1 MHGLQS
7 ASTVG
12 GTDHRSDTPEDG
24 DPLRHTP
31 TTPAPAWDGS
41 AHRVAFYDTDADL
54 VDLVVGAVRP
64 AARDGVAVVVAT
76 ADHRQA
82 VTAALRAGGVDTGAA
97 VRSGRLVLLDAG
109 ETLARVLSDGALD
122 PAAFEAVIG
131 GVLDRAARVG
141 GPVRVYGEMVT
152 VLWEQGRVAA
162 AMRLEELWNEQAAT
176 RAFGL
181 LCGYPSALF
190 AHPSAVRR
198 FEAVCGRH
206 TDVTLPTGGRAWLP
220 TWGIGSRHPDDRA
233 VRWQFPAAL
242 TSGAWARAKL
252 RRLLVSWE
260 LPHLLDEAE
269 LLTSE
274 LVNNAVVHGRSRV
287 SVAVRHR
294 PDGLQV
300 EVTDEGP
307 GTLQRLDAGV
317 EAAAGR
323 GLMLV
328 DAVST
333 AWGTSVEGDAKTV
346 WFRLRTGPAA

>member
-1 MHGLQS
+1 MV
-7 ASTVG
+7 T
-12 GTDHRSDTPEDG
+12 
-24 DPLRHTP
+24 PLRHAP

-41 AHRVAFYDTDADL
+41 AHRVAFYDTDPDL
-54 VDLVVGAVRP
+54 VDVVVDSVRSAVR
-64 AARDGVAVVVAT
+64 AGAAVVVAT

-82 VTAALRAGGVDTGAA
+82 VTAALAAAGVDTAAA

-109 ETLARVLSDGALD
+109 ETLASLLVEDTPD
-122 PAAFEAVIG
+122 PTAFEAVIG
-131 GVLDRAARVG
+131 GVLDRAAQVG

-162 AMRLEELWNEQAAT
+162 AMRLEELWNEQPAT
-176 RAFGL
+176 RSFGL

-190 AHPSAVRR
+190 AHPSAARR

-206 TDVTLPTGGRAWLP
+206 TDVTLPTSGRAWLP
-220 TWGIGSRHPDDRA
+220 TWAIGSGHEDERA
-233 VRWQFPAAL
+233 VRWHFPAAL

-274 LVNNAVVHGRSRV
+274 LVNNAVVHGRSHV
-287 SVAVRHR
+287 SVAVRHC
-294 PDGLQV
+294 PDGLHV

-307 GTLQRLDAGV
+307 GTLQRLDAGL
-317 EAAAGR
+317 EATEGR
-323 GLMLV
+323 GLLLV
-328 DAVST
+328 EAVSS
-333 AWGTSVEGDAKTV
+333 AWGTSVERDAKTV
-346 WFRLRTGPAA
+346 WFRLRTGPTT

>member
-1 MHGLQS
+1 MV
-7 ASTVG
+7 T
-12 GTDHRSDTPEDG
+12 
-24 DPLRHTP
+24 PLRHAP

-41 AHRVAFYDTDADL
+41 THRVAFYDTAAEL
-54 VDLVVGAVRP
+54 VDVVVGSVRP
-64 AARDGVAVVVAT
+64 AVRDGAAVVVAT

-82 VTAALRAGGVDTGAA
+82 VTAALGTAGVDTTAA

-109 ETLARVLSDGALD
+109 ETLARFLVDGTPD
-122 PAAFEAVIG
+122 PPAFESVIG
-131 GVLDRAARVG
+131 GVLERAAQAG

-152 VLWEQGRVAA
+152 VLWEQGLVAA
-162 AMRLEELWNEQAAT
+162 AMQVEELWNEQAAT

-190 AHPSAVRR
+190 AHPSTARR

-206 TDVTLPTGGRAWLP
+206 TDVALPTSGGARLP
-220 TWGIGSRHPDDRA
+220 TWAVGSGHGDDRA

-269 LLTSE
+269 LLTTE

-294 PDGLQV
+294 PDGLHV

-307 GTLQRLDAGV
+307 GTLQPLDPGV
-317 EAAAGR
+317 EATEGR

-328 DAVST
+328 DTVSS
-333 AWGTSVEGDAKTV
+333 AWGTSVDADAKTV
-346 WFRLRTGPAA
+346 WFRLQTGPEA